1 MINSNTAQVSVAWNI
16 DKYLMNNWK
25 VCFIS
30 MMIWMFQ
37 RKSIGINVSVSFIS
51 IGYLEIEKWIP
62 SKDINKQSC
71 IKLATWFRTC
81 SYNSDVA
88 QNFVWLRRLSKW
100 WFSSKESCCQGHLTF
115 SAALQVTHLGKPVT
129 KRYFGFHFQLFLFLH
144 LLDDIP
150 IGEIPMTG

>member
-1 MINSNTAQVSVAWNI
+1 MINSNTAQVSVARNI

-37 RKSIGINVSVSFIS
+37 RKSIEINVSVSFIS
-51 IGYLEIEKWIP
+51 VGYLEVEQWIP

-71 IKLATWFRTC
+71 IKLATWFCTY

-88 QNFVWLRRLSKW
+88 QNFVWLRRLRKW
-100 WFSSKESCCQGHLTF
+100 WFSSKESCCQGHLIF

-144 LLDDIP
+144 L
-150 IGEIPMTG
+150 